1 MKRSSAVPRGG
12 ILSVTAFP
20 AKLPRDG
27 SPRFHRGHSVPQV
40 ARGDKEPGLRAMI
53 LTVYRLGFRLSEFKN
68 VLVLQ
73 VAGGWISLWAGATKN
88 SKARTL
94 AMPPCIR
101 EAVEACCVGK
111 QPDAHLF
118 TWPSG
123 GPILDFWTAWANAG
137 KAAGVSGLASTIYVG
152 VQPGI

>member
-1 MKRSSAVPRGG
+1 
-12 ILSVTAFP
+12 
-20 AKLPRDG
+20 
-27 SPRFHRGHSVPQV
+27 
-40 ARGDKEPGLRAMI
+40 MI

-101 EAVEACCVGK
+101 EAVANEHEIALDTIVLIRPGAIPKTTSGK
-111 QPDAHLF
+111 IKRSLARQMWLQNSFEPMDA
-118 TWPSG
+118 TQ
-123 GPILDFWTAWANAG
+123 IQ
-137 KAAGVSGLASTIYVG
+137 VEG
-152 VQPGI
+152 VQS